1 MVDVFPDRLG
11 NVRNVEILV
20 KLLQDGSRQYVPS
33 AGMRLRRHVN
43 NVLVLVPVED
53 QSNGELQQEEDLASE
68 TCEVLGGL

>member
-1 MVDVFPDRLG
+1 M
-11 NVRNVEILV
+11 
-20 KLLQDGSRQYVPS
+20 PS